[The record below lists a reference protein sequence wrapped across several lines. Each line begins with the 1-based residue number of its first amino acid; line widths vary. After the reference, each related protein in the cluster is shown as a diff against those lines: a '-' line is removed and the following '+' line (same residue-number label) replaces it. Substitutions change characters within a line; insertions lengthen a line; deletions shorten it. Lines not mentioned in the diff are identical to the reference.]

1 MKNKMSS
8 KEALDV
14 FYKDIQ
20 AYNNDMRT
28 YPYFKCYQ
36 NKCEADMRVW
46 EKKQSEMYE
55 TIKADLDRLE
65 ILEKE
70 KTAAVPQRK
79 NQRSQDPRNARLEK
93 RRSKTKSKK
102 SRARSWNLIARTPTT
117 MPEKKSRPSGKR
129 ATS

>member
-70 KTAAVPQRK
+70 LLKDRVAVYETRTVLLRIGTNEYTLGFNPK
-79 NQRSQDPRNARLEK
+79 NCRSCILSDKEVETLGREH
-93 RRSKTKSKK
+93 
-102 SRARSWNLIARTPTT
+102 
-117 MPEKKSRPSGKR
+117 E
-129 ATS
+129 